1 MSGTTTPGAP
11 RSFARLTAIGSV
23 VFTACILTVIVI
35 ALAAAADWP
44 REARLLPW
52 IIGVPAVAMCL
63 AVLVLD
69 IRRLRRGGPAKPR
82 AMIMDVQSDADM
94 PLPEVARRAA
104 AMFAWVFGLFAAVWL
119 IGFLIAIPVFIF
131 LYLRVQGGES
141 LRTSV
146 IASVAML
153 TFTVVTFH
161 FLLRVSWLPGVF
173 PLPQEY
179 MIEWL
184 NALRPLFRMNG

>member
-1 MSGTTTPGAP
+1 MSDTTTPGSP
-11 RSFARLTAIGSV
+11 RSFARLAAIGSV

-52 IIGVPAVAMCL
+52 VIGVPAAAMCL
-63 AVLVLD
+63 AVLTLD
-69 IRRLRRGGPAKPR
+69 IVRLRRGGPAKAR

-94 PLPEVARRAA
+94 PLPDVARRAA

-131 LYLRVQGGES
+131 LYLRLQGGES
-141 LRTSV
+141 LRTALV
-146 IASVAML
+146 ASVAML

-184 NALRPLFRMNG
+184 NALRPLFRIN